1 MEGIVVALLILVI
14 IISILQISLI
24 IVFKKVFDSLN
35 VISYTMNNNGINLE
49 TRNDIMKVAAE
60 VGKVKDRVKKLEV
73 SEELTKHK
81 IENVSREVSANNPLY
96 RNKKLH

>member
-1 MEGIVVALLILVI
+1 MEGIVVVLLLLMILI
-14 IISILQISLI
+14 AILQICLIVVFRKVSSSL
-24 IVFKKVFDSLN
+24 D

-49 TRNDIMKVAAE
+49 TKNDIMKVAAE

-81 IENVSREVSANNPLY
+81 IENVSREVSASNPLY

>member
-1 MEGIVVALLILVI
+1 MEGIVVVLLLLMILI
-14 IISILQISLI
+14 AILQIGLIVVFRKVSSSL
-24 IVFKKVFDSLN
+24 D

-49 TRNDIMKVAAE
+49 TKNDIMKVAAE

-81 IENVSREVSANNPLY
+81 IENVSREVSASNPLY